1 MSERVAYDPAVS
13 AEVQSTLNQV
23 TSKVES
29 LIDQRGI
36 DVGTAMSEIEAGE
49 ATTLY
54 TEKEQKWA
62 EAAMEV
68 RGIIKAVERTL
79 VEYDNIAAETMTN
92 ASNAVQA
99 I

>member
-13 AEVQSTLNQV
+13 AEVQSTLSQV
-23 TSKVES
+23 TGKVDS

-36 DVGTAMSEIEAGE
+36 DVSTAMSEIEAGE

-62 EAAMEV
+62 EAATEV
-68 RGIIKAVERTL
+68 RSIIKAVEDTL
-79 VEYDNIAAETMTN
+79 VRYDDIANETMSN
-92 ASNAVQA
+92 ASNVVNA

>member
-1 MSERVAYDPAVS
+1 MSGRVAYDPAVS

-29 LIDQRGI
+29 LIDQRGV
-36 DVGTAMSEIEAGE
+36 DVGKAMSEIEAGE

-54 TEKEQKWA
+54 TEKEQKWS
-62 EAAMEV
+62 EAATEV
-68 RGIIKAVERTL
+68 RGIIKAVEQTL
-79 VEYDNIAAETMTN
+79 VKYDDIANETLSN